1 MRFWDSSAL
10 VPLFL
15 KQASTAAM
23 RELFTSDPD
32 VLAWTISDVE
42 FRSAVCRLSREVA
55 VDAPA
60 ADAAITEFENFW
72 SRVRVVSA
80 VEAVKERAKRLLG
93 VHVLRAAD
101 ALQLGAALVATYDQ
115 PARREFVSL
124 DTRLAEAAR
133 REGFR
138 VLP

>member
-10 VPLFL
+10 IPLFL
-15 KQASTAAM
+15 KQPATAAM
-23 RELFTSDPD
+23 RELFESDPD

-42 FRSAVCRLSREVA
+42 FRSVICRLAREAA
-55 VDAPA
+55 VNATG
-60 ADAAITEFENFW
+60 ADAAMTEFENFW
-72 SRVRVVSA
+72 ARVRVVSA
-80 VEAVKERAKRLLG
+80 VEAVKDRAKRLLG

-115 PARREFVSL
+115 PERREFVSL

>member
-15 KQASTAAM
+15 QQASTAAM
-23 RELFTSDPD
+23 RELFAADPE

-42 FRSAVCRLSREVA
+42 FRSAICRLSREAA
-55 VDAPA
+55 VDPA
-60 ADAAITEFENFW
+60 GADAAVAEFEKFW
-72 SRVRVVSA
+72 SHVRVVSA
-80 VEAVKERAKRLLG
+80 VEAVKERAKRLLS

-101 ALQLGAALVATYDQ
+101 ALQLGAALVATYEQ
-115 PARREFVSL
+115 PARRDFVSL